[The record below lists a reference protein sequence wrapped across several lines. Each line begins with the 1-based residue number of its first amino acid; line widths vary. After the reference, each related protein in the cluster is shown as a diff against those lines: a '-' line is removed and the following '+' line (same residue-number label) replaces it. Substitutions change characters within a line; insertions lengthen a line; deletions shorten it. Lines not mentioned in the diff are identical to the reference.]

1 MDIDVKSWLFDIL
14 NAISEIDSF
23 FINVPQEFSYFQH
36 DIKTRFYWASKC
48 TY

>member
-23 FINVPQEFSYFQH
+23 FVDVPHECVKQH
-36 DIKTRFYWASKC
+36 RTL
-48 TY
+48 